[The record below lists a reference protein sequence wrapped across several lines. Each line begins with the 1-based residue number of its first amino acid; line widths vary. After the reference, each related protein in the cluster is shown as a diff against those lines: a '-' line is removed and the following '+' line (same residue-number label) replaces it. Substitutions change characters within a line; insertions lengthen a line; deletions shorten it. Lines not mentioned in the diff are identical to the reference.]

1 MGSLICADEN
11 CNEHERACFSIGFEQ
26 EAFRYDGDRH
36 ASIRAPKGA
45 HLVDLGLTNKVVLIT
60 GGAKGI
66 GAAIARTI
74 AQEGA
79 IPVIIDRDQ
88 DAAEKLHAELR
99 QSHADNYLVVAEL
112 NTAEACFA
120 AVEQTLKKLGR
131 IDALVNN
138 AGVNDSVGLE
148 KGSPDQFVASLQR
161 NLLHYYNMAH
171 YALPH
176 LKRTA
181 GSIVSISS
189 KTAVTGQGGT
199 SGYVASKGAILAMT
213 REWAVELLPYGIR
226 VNAVIPAEV
235 MTPLYQQWLSKFPNP
250 EDKLKTIVARIPL
263 GKRMTTSEEIAAMV
277 VFLISSKA
285 SHVTGQHLYVD
296 GGYVHL
302 DRALT

>member
-1 MGSLICADEN
+1 M
-11 CNEHERACFSIGFEQ
+11 
-26 EAFRYDGDRH
+26 
-36 ASIRAPKGA
+36 
-45 HLVDLGLTNKVVLIT
+45 DLGLKDKVILVT

-74 AQEGA
+74 AEEGA

-88 DAAEKLHAELR
+88 DAAEKLHEDLR
-99 QSHADNYLVVAEL
+99 QCHGYSYLVVAEL

-120 AVEQTLKKLGR
+120 AVEQTVKKLGR

-148 KGSPDQFVASLQR
+148 KGSPHQFVASLHR

-176 LKRTA
+176 LKHTA
-181 GSIVSISS
+181 GSIISISS

-199 SGYVASKGAILAMT
+199 SGYVASKGAILA
-213 REWAVELLPYGIR
+213 IR
-226 VNAVIPAEV
+226 MNAVVPAEV
-235 MTPLYQQWLSKFPNP
+235 MTPLYQQWLSTFSNP
-250 EDKLKTIVARIPL
+250 EEKLEAIVARIPL
-263 GKRMTTSEEIAAMV
+263 GKRMTTSEEITATV
-277 VFLISSKA
+277 VFLISRKA
-285 SHVTGQHLYVD
+285 SHITGQHPYVD

>member
-1 MGSLICADEN
+1 M
-11 CNEHERACFSIGFEQ
+11 
-26 EAFRYDGDRH
+26 
-36 ASIRAPKGA
+36 
-45 HLVDLGLTNKVVLIT
+45 DLKLKDKVTLIT

-66 GAAIARTI
+66 GAAIAQTV

-79 IPVIIDRDQ
+79 IPVIVDRDQ
-88 DAAEKLHAELR
+88 EAAEKLHEDLR
-99 QSHADNYLVVAEL
+99 KRGSVSYVVVAEL
-112 NTAEACFA
+112 ATAEACSG
-120 AVEQTLKKLGR
+120 AVEQTVKKLGR

-138 AGVNDSVGLE
+138 AGVNDGVGLE
-148 KGSPDQFVASLQR
+148 KGTPEQFVASLQR

-176 LKRTA
+176 LKRTS

-199 SGYVASKGAILAMT
+199 SGYVASKGAILALT

-226 VNAVIPAEV
+226 VNAVVPAEV
-235 MTPLYQQWLSKFPNP
+235 MTPLYQQWLSTFANP
-250 EDKLKTIVARIPL
+250 EEKLKTIVAKIPL
-263 GKRMTTSEEIAAMV
+263 GKRMTTAEEIADMV
-277 VFLISSKA
+277 AFLLSSKA
-285 SHVTGQHLYVD
+285 GHITGQHLYVD